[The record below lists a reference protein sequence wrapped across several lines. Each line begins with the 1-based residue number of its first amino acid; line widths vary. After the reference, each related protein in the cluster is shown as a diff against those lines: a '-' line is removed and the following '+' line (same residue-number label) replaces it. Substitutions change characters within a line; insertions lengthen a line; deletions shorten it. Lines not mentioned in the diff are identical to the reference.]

1 MERELVVRSNQLIE
15 ASYHLGL
22 VEQRIILMSIV
33 RARETGQGVTPETLL
48 HVRADEYAKLF
59 DVEPHTAYEA
69 LIDAVNTLFNRRVT
83 IQTYDPKLKKEV
95 PLTIRWLTGMNYLK
109 NEGMVSLRFTSEVL
123 PHITRLES
131 NFTSYPLGEVSGLQS
146 GYAVRLYELL
156 TKWRKIGKTP
166 LMELTEFREQ
176 LGLDGGEY
184 KRMEHFKTRVL
195 DLALKQINANTDL
208 VASYEQQKSG
218 RIITGFTFDI
228 KPKKAKPEAKKAPAP
243 RKKTKKEQQL
253 DLLQP
258 HKPLF
263 SAEAVKMS
271 ADFDSLADDDKAL
284 VLKNIK
290 KELSGLRR
298 SQFAIELSAYNAKK
312 SPAIFEQYKDYFS
325 RGLAVLGFL

>member
-1 MERELVVRSNQLIE
+1 M
-15 ASYHLGL
+15 
-22 VEQRIILMSIV
+22 
-33 RARETGQGVTPETLL
+33 TPETLL

-83 IQTYDPKLKKEV
+83 IQTYDPKLKRSAVDHSMAHGHE
-95 PLTIRWLTGMNYLK
+95 LFK

-228 KPKKAKPEAKKAPAP
+228 KPKRPSPKQKSTSTTQ
-243 RKKTKKEQQL
+243 KTKKSNNWTCYSHIN
-253 DLLQP
+253 P
-258 HKPLF
+258 
-263 SAEAVKMS
+263 
-271 ADFDSLADDDKAL
+271 
-284 VLKNIK
+284 
-290 KELSGLRR
+290 
-298 SQFAIELSAYNAKK
+298 
-312 SPAIFEQYKDYFS
+312 YFLP
-325 RGLAVLGFL
+325 RP

>member
-1 MERELVVRSNQLIE
+1 MERELVVKSNQLIE

-22 VEQRIILMSIV
+22 VEQRIMVMSIV
-33 RARETGQGVTPETLL
+33 KARETGQGVTPETLL

-69 LIDAVNTLFNRRVT
+69 LTDAVSTLFNRRLT
-83 IQTYDPKLKKEV
+83 IQTYDEKLKKEV

-109 NEGMVSLRFTSEVL
+109 DEGMVSLRFTSEIL

-166 LMELTEFREQ
+166 LIELDLFRAQ
-176 LGLDGGEY
+176 LGIAEGEY
-184 KRMEHFKTRVL
+184 NRVQNLKLRVL
-195 DLALKQINANTDL
+195 DIALEQINANTDL
-208 VASYEQQKSG
+208 VASYEQQKAG

-228 KPKKAKPEAKKAPAP
+228 KQ
-243 RKKTKKEQQL
+243 KKTKTAAKIEDKAPKNPKKETQT
-253 DLLQP
+253 DWVDSS
-258 HKPLF
+258 KPVF
-263 SAEAVKMS
+263 SAESVKMS
-271 ADFDSLADDDKAL
+271 ADFDSLADDDKTL
-284 VLKNIK
+284 VLKNIE

-325 RGLAVLGFL
+325 RGLALQGYY